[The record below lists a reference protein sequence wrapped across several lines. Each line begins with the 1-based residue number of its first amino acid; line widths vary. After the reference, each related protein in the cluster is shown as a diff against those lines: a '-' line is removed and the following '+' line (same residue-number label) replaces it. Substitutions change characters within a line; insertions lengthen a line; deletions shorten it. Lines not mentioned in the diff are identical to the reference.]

1 MLKSRFLLSCFI
13 LICVTFLYADDNLVA
28 NFDFS
33 QFEGGGKPA
42 GWTMGSNFSVQI
54 NGGENSNCL
63 AFENKSPE
71 TYHLC
76 VQNINCRPGDRFIF
90 GTYVK
95 TENMTGDDSGAT
107 VCLEWYDPEGKFR
120 GGEYPS
126 GKKGTTKEWTLIQGR
141 SGLVPE
147 GVKTARFAL
156 YARKGMVG
164 KAWFDRPFC
173 RLFQPEMVET
183 ISLAPYRGVTNA
195 SKLEVTVAL
204 NLRPLHVA
212 PEMVRGT
219 FDVLNGDGKIV
230 LTAKAEN
237 ITLTSCTTTLDIAS
251 LPAGK
256 YTLKASFKAFD
267 QGKEGSAQCT
277 FTKVDKLTQG
287 RCYIDEYHRLI
298 VDGKPFF
305 PLGLYVSNCAEADMK
320 VIGASPFNCIM
331 AYGPPNT
338 IEGMDIIQKNGL
350 KIIYSVK
357 DAYPGTKWCPKGIN
371 NDEDAVKF
379 ITERVQKYAN
389 HPALIAWY
397 INDELPLSMIDKLVA
412 RRDLMEQLDPD
423 HPTWVVLYQYT
434 QISEY
439 LKSFDVIG
447 TDPYPI
453 PGKGAYEAARWTRMT
468 RDGAFGHHAVW
479 QVPQIFNW
487 ACYRKG
493 PAAAGCRKPT
503 KEEIKCMFWLCI
515 ANGANGLIPYSYYDL
530 KKPANGVPFE
540 EAWAEVC
547 EAGEMVK
554 KQIPVLLSVE
564 PAPTVSVNIEKVDT
578 RAWHYNGADY
588 VLVVNGNDKPVEV
601 EVTVGAAAAKA
612 TAVFGPTPALK
623 GNTLTLKLAGF
634 EPAFIK
640 LEH

>member
-1 MLKSRFLLSCFI
+1 MLRKHFAFFMVFLTWIS
-13 LICVTFLYADDNLVA
+13 FLYAGDNLVA

-33 QFEGGGKPA
+33 QFEGEGKPA
-42 GWTMGSNFSVQI
+42 GWRMGANFSVQI
-54 NGGENSNCL
+54 NGGENGNCL
-63 AFENKSPE
+63 AFENKNAE

-76 VQNINCRPGDRFIF
+76 AQTIKCQPGDSFVF

-107 VCLEWYDPEGKFR
+107 VCVEWYDPEGKFR
-120 GGEYPS
+120 GGDYPS

-141 SGLVPE
+141 TGQAPE
-147 GVKTARFAL
+147 GVYTAHFTL

-173 RLFQPEMVET
+173 RLFQPELVSA
-183 ISLAPYRGVTNA
+183 ISVAPYRGITDA
-195 SKLEVTVAL
+195 KTLEATVAL
-204 NLRPLHVA
+204 NLRPLQIA
-212 PEMVRGT
+212 SEMVRGT
-219 FDVLNGDGKIV
+219 LDVLNADGKVV

-237 ITLTSCTTTLDIAS
+237 ITLTGCTTILDIAS
-251 LPAGK
+251 LPVGK
-256 YTLKASFKAFD
+256 YTLKATFKAFD

-277 FTKVDKLTQG
+277 FTKVDKIETR

-320 VIGASPFNCIM
+320 VIGASPFNCVM

-338 IEGMDIIQKNGL
+338 IEGMDIIHQNGL
-350 KIIYSVK
+350 KLIYSVK

-371 NDEDAVKF
+371 TDEDAVNF
-379 ITERVQKYAN
+379 ITEKVKKFGN

-397 INDELPLSMIDKLVA
+397 INDELPLSMLDKLVA
-412 RRDLMEQLDPD
+412 RRDLMEQLDPN
-423 HPTWVVLYQYT
+423 HPAWVVLYQYT

-439 LKSFDVIG
+439 VNSFDVIG

-479 QVPQIFNW
+479 QVPQIFSW
-487 ACYRKG
+487 ACYKKG
-493 PAAAGCRKPT
+493 PAAVGCRKPT

-530 KKPANGVPFE
+530 KKPGNGVPFE

-554 KQIPVLLSVE
+554 KQIPVLLSIE
-564 PAPTVSVNIEKVDT
+564 PAITATVKADKVDT
-578 RAWHYNGADY
+578 RAWRYNGADY
-588 VLVVNGNDKPVEV
+588 VLVVNGNDKPVDV
-601 EVTVGAAAAKA
+601 DVTLSTAAAKA
-612 TAVFGPTPALK
+612 TAEFGPMPTLK
-623 GNTLTLKLAGF
+623 GNTLSLKLQAF

-640 LEH
+640 LAH

>member
-1 MLKSRFLLSCFI
+1 MLIKKSIFSCLF
-13 LICVTFLYADDNLVA
+13 LICMVFLYADDNLIA
-28 NFDFS
+28 NHDFS
-33 QFEGGGKPA
+33 QFEGNGKPA
-42 GWTMGSNFSVQI
+42 GWTMGSNFSVLI
-54 NGGENSNCL
+54 NGGENGNCL

-76 VQNINCRPGDRFIF
+76 VQNINCRPGDIFVF

-95 TENMTGDDSGAT
+95 TENMTGEDSGAT
-107 VCLEWYDPEGKFR
+107 VCLEWYDKEGKFR
-120 GGEYPS
+120 GGDYPS
-126 GKKGTTKEWTLIQGR
+126 GKKGNTPNWTLIHMR
-141 SGLVPE
+141 SGQVPE
-147 GVKTARFAL
+147 GVNTARFAL

-164 KAWFDRPFC
+164 KAWFDRPYC
-173 RLFQPEMVET
+173 RLFQPELVGP
-183 ISLAPYRGVTNA
+183 ISVAPYRGITDG
-195 SKLEVTVAL
+195 KELEITVAL
-204 NLRPLHVA
+204 NLRPLRIE
-212 PEMVRGT
+212 PK
-219 FDVLNGDGKIV
+219 DVSGQFEIVDAAGKTV
-230 LTAKAEN
+230 LTQKAEG
-237 ITLTSCTTTLDIAS
+237 IELTQCTAKLDIAS

-256 YTLKASFKAFD
+256 YTVKANFECKSK
-267 QGKEGSAQCT
+267 KGSAQRT
-277 FTKVDKLTQG
+277 FTKAAKLDYG
-287 RCYIDEYHRLI
+287 RCYIDEYKRLI
-298 VDGKPFF
+298 ADGQPFF
-305 PLGLYVSNCAEADMK
+305 PLGLYVSNAAEADLK

-331 AYGPPNT
+331 AYGPPGN
-338 IEGMDIIQKNGL
+338 IEGMDKISENGL
-350 KIIYSVK
+350 KIIYSIK
-357 DAYPGTKWCPKGIN
+357 DAYPGTKWCPKSIN
-371 NDEDAVKF
+371 TDEDAVNF
-379 ITERVQKYAN
+379 IEKRVKDFAK

-412 RRDLMEQLDPD
+412 RRDLMEKLDPD

-439 LKSFDVIG
+439 LNSFDIIG

-468 RDGAFGHHAVW
+468 RDGAFKHHAVW

-493 PAAAGCRKPT
+493 PAAIGCRKPT
-503 KEEIKCMFWLCI
+503 LAEIKCMFWLCI

-564 PAPTVSVNIEKVDT
+564 PAPTVSVNAEKIDT
-578 RAWHYNGADY
+578 RTWHYNGADY

-601 EVTVGAAAAKA
+601 EVTVGATATKA
-612 TAVFGPTPALK
+612 TAEFGPAPALK
-623 GNTLTLKLAGF
+623 SNSFTLKLAGF
-634 EPAFIK
+634 EPAFVK
-640 LEH
+640 LVP